1 MNQTMEARRE
11 TKASAS
17 LNKQIL
23 AGQEK
28 VVPDFNHAPNSIKK
42 INIQW
47 VVQLGTMTSNP
58 NLLFLSMM
66 RMIKTFQNSMALAMT
81 HD

>member
-1 MNQTMEARRE
+1 MNQTMGARQE

-17 LNKQIL
+17 LKQQIL

-28 VVPDFNHAPNSIKK
+28 VAQDFNHAPNSIRK

-47 VVQLGTMTSNP
+47 EVQLVMMTINP

-66 RMIKTFQNSMALAMT
+66 KMIKNFQNSMALVMT
-81 HD
+81 PD